1 MPTKLKTKAQ
11 RRKAIMAELA
21 KPIEIIESEIDDVLD
36 FLSDNNIRT
45 PESIQHAIADE
56 ATGAC
61 GLHTIRIALAYKEVL
76 ENAG

>member
-11 RRKAIMAELA
+11 RRKAIMAELSR
-21 KPIEIIESEIDDVLD
+21 PFMITESEIDDVLD
-36 FLSDNNIRT
+36 FFSDNNVRT
-45 PESIQHAIADE
+45 PEAIQHAIADE